1 MEVTTNGGIAH
12 YRGVDW
18 DVTLQTKTP
27 IGDWSTSW
35 TGTQMLKQDY
45 TLSPGGAVQSDLGKF
60 GSDLNVVF
68 RTQMRILTS
77 LQTGAFTNSL
87 TANYKSGYL
96 DEQFPSAASSPI
108 YPASNTAYTTP
119 VAFPGLH
126 VHPFMTFDAQSKYQA
141 TKAVSLTVGVK
152 NLFDRIPPLSLQ
164 TSGGG
169 NYSGYDGRYY
179 DILGR
184 TYYVG
189 GNYKF

>member
-1 MEVTTNGGIAH
+1 
-12 YRGVDW
+12 
-18 DVTLQTKTP
+18 
-27 IGDWSTSW
+27 
-35 TGTQMLKQDY
+35 MLKQDY

-77 LQTGAFTNSL
+77 LQTGAFSNSL